1 MSDSKIDSVNE
12 FMVKTKQIPVEDYQ
26 VNCSDL
32 CNKDKRLLNLQVT
45 LMLEKLQSLL
55 YELYDDSKSDTLF
68 NCFIDINK
76 ERNVETMF
84 NLIDKESIAMYVSDI
99 DYNINTFAS
108 LLNIPLDECFKEV
121 HKSNLT
127 KIDSI
132 TGRTHLRAD
141 GKVIPAE
148 TYTPPDLKSI
158 LEK

>member
-1 MSDSKIDSVNE
+1 MSDYKINSVNE
-12 FMVKTKQIPVEDYQ
+12 FMVKTKQIPVKEYQ
-26 VNCSDL
+26 VNCNDL
-32 CNKDKRLLNLQVT
+32 CDQDKRLLNLQIT

-55 YELYDDSKSDTLF
+55 YELYDDSRSDTLF
-68 NCFIDINK
+68 NCFIDMNK

-84 NLIDKESIAMYVSDI
+84 NTVDKESIAMCVSDF

-108 LLNIPLDECFKEV
+108 LLNIPLDECFKEI

-127 KIDSI
+127 KIDTYS
-132 TGRTHLRAD
+132 GRTHLRAD

>member
-1 MSDSKIDSVNE
+1 MSDYKINSVNE
-12 FMVKTKQIPVEDYQ
+12 FMVKTKQIPVEEYQ
-26 VNCSDL
+26 VNCNGL
-32 CNKDKRLLNLQVT
+32 CDKDKRLLNLQIT
-45 LMLEKLQSLL
+45 LMLEKLQYLL
-55 YELYDDSKSDTLF
+55 SQLYDDSRSDTLF

-76 ERNVETMF
+76 ERNIETMF
-84 NLIDKESIAMYVSDI
+84 NTLDKEAIATYISDL

-108 LLNIPLDECFKEV
+108 LLNIPLDECFKEI

-141 GKVIPAE
+141 GKVIPSE